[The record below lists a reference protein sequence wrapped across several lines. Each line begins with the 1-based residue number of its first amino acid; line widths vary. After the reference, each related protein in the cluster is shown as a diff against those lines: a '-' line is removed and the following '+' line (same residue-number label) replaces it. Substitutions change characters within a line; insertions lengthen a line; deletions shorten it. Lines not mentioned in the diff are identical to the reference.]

1 MSRGLKLQ
9 FSVPLETPTADQ
21 ANLEILNFFIQF
33 EVVLEGCIFFSI
45 EMIFNYGGGDVMKN
59 ETSK

>member
-21 ANLEILNFFIQF
+21 ANLAILKIFIQF
-33 EVVLEGCIFFSI
+33 EVFLDVGIFFSI
-45 EMIFNYGGGDVMKN
+45 EMIFNYGEGV
-59 ETSK
+59 

>member
-45 EMIFNYGGGDVMKN
+45 EMIFNYGGGV
-59 ETSK
+59 